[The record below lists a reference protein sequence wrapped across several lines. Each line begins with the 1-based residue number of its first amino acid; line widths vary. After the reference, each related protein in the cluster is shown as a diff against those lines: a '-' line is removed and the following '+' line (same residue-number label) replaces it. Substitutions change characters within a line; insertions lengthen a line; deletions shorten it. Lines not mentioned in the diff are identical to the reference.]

1 MATYRAGLEQDPE
14 NEEMKEGIQKCIE
27 QINKAGRGQLSDE
40 ELKERQQKA
49 MADPEIQ
56 MILQDPIMRQARFLP
71 SALRCAARWLQP
83 CSRRCAERRC
93 GWAEGKPCAQVL
105 NDFSTDPKAAARHSS
120 NPAIMANIQKL
131 VNAGI
136 VQIR

>member
-56 MILQDPIMRQARFLP
+56 MILQDPIMRQAPPFSPPPPRLP
-71 SALRCAARWLQP
+71 RP
-83 CSRRCAERRC
+83 
-93 GWAEGKPCAQVL
+93 
-105 NDFSTDPKAAARHSS
+105 FAAARR
-120 NPAIMANIQKL
+120 AA
-131 VNAGI
+131 
-136 VQIR
+136 R